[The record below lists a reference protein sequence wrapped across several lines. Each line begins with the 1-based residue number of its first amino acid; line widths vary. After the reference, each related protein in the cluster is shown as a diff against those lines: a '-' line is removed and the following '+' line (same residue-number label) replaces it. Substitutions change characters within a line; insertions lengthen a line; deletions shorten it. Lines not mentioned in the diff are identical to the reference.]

1 MTKQLECYHNL
12 IQKPHASIYNL
23 TLQAI
28 EIKDQVNK
36 IMSLYFDNDEW
47 NEYFIVL

>member
-1 MTKQLECYHNL
+1 MPLSF
-12 IQKPHASIYNL
+12 IPPASIYNL

-28 EIKDQVNK
+28 EIKNQVNK
-36 IMSLYFDNDEW
+36 IMHYYSFLSLYFDNDEW